1 MSFAIKNYVNLSA
14 EDVIKELIYDFVGE
28 IPIRVE
34 RFSIDGLNSE
44 LYIYDPST
52 GRHYNA
58 TVEGICQLK
67 EERDELY
74 ERVDVELYRPSGGL
88 SMNLGRHSFDYVTR
102 NKELCREYE
111 RVTNKF
117 IRYKNLVRESRAFEQ
132 IEKVIFNDPATI
144 VFWSDGT
151 KTVVQAHDE
160 KFDKEKGLA
169 MAIAKK
175 TLGNKGNYFEIFKKY
190 CGEV

>member
-1 MSFAIKNYVNLSA
+1 MSIAVKNYVNLSV

-34 RFSIDGLNSE
+34 RFSTGGLNSE
-44 LYIYDPST
+44 LHIYDPST

-58 TVEGICQLK
+58 TVDGICRLK
-67 EERDELY
+67 EDHDERMLT
-74 ERVDVELYRPSGGL
+74 RLAIRRASG
-88 SMNLGRHSFDYVTR
+88 RYPWDRVTR
-102 NKELCREYE
+102 PALPDIK
-111 RVTNKF
+111 
-117 IRYKNLVRESRAFEQ
+117 
-132 IEKVIFNDPATI
+132 KVIFNNPATI

-151 KTVVQAHDE
+151 KTVVKAKNE
-160 KFDKEKGLA
+160 PFDKEKGLA

-190 CGEV
+190 CEEV